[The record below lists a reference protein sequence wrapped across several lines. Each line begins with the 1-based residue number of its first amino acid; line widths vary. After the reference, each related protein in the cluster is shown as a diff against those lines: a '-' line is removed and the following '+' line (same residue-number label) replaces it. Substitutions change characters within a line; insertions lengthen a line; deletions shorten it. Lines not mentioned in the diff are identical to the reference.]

1 MVPESHETKIERR
14 YRIGERDYE
23 KLIDNV
29 MNFANEHRLMEG
41 RKLTDMDIDSTD
53 QPQPETPKYT
63 AEEWE
68 AWQNSDEVNHMG
80 KAKGGKF
87 GKGKGKGK
95 DGTDSGGGKDGK
107 GKGKDGKETRI
118 CNWCQ
123 KTCHLIAECRAKA
136 AGTPKVK
143 PAANA
148 ARLDEKSWAEDVQA
162 DGLDCAISKLQCDAV
177 SCCQERLDFVHEY
190 NGDDADE
197 GGELVLEP
205 VLDRKPFL
213 DQFKIH
219 TQTLA
224 ASSQPSSWSSPN
236 SGPPAS
242 PLRDS
247 FEDSIRRMQ
256 EELKMELEAMK
267 AKPLGAEPPGL
278 GGKQR
283 KAEASPKTPV
293 KGAAVATESEE
304 PWLSS
309 LTSPPGETPRRPP
322 SCEREVQTFLRSRTH
337 CAISS
342 GPPVASIRSRR
353 TMERTSAR
361 RGSTTRTT

>member
-1 MVPESHETKIERR
+1 MI
-14 YRIGERDYE
+14 
-23 KLIDNV
+23 
-29 MNFANEHRLMEG
+29 FANEHRLMEG

-68 AWQNSDEVNHMG
+68 ASQNSDEVNHMG

-87 GKGKGKGK
+87 GKGKGKCK
-95 DGTDSGGGKDGK
+95 DSTDSGGGKDGK

-118 CNWCQ
+118 CLWCQ
-123 KTCHLIAECRAKA
+123 TTCHLIAECRAKA

-162 DGLDCAISKLQCDAV
+162 DGLYCAIFKLQCDAV

-219 TQTLA
+219 T
-224 ASSQPSSWSSPN
+224 
-236 SGPPAS
+236 
-242 PLRDS
+242 
-247 FEDSIRRMQ
+247 
-256 EELKMELEAMK
+256 
-267 AKPLGAEPPGL
+267 
-278 GGKQR
+278 
-283 KAEASPKTPV
+283 
-293 KGAAVATESEE
+293 
-304 PWLSS
+304 
-309 LTSPPGETPRRPP
+309 
-322 SCEREVQTFLRSRTH
+322 
-337 CAISS
+337 
-342 GPPVASIRSRR
+342 
-353 TMERTSAR
+353 
-361 RGSTTRTT
+361 